1 MKNGVWNFF
10 VQATLIHP
18 LEEIEYTQFV
28 HHFCDTTETLTLIL
42 RINSK

>member
-28 HHFCDTTETLTLIL
+28 HYFCDMYSIFNFDSEH
-42 RINSK
+42 K